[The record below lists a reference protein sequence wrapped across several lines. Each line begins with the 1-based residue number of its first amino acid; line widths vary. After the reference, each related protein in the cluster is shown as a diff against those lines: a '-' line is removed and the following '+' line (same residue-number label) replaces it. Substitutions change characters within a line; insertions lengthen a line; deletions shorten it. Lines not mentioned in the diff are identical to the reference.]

1 MIVKRIC
8 YNLESCWGLPSTLL
22 YGITIVHVMESD
34 SHVQKS
40 YSVFLFVSQQ
50 NFHTWQFWQ
59 FFKFFKFWI
68 GDINDI
74 SLKIRLRGGKGR
86 FFLVLFS
93 FLAIRIFVSEK
104 DYYVKFGWRSM
115 SIIIIKNGAKSW
127 HLSMK
132 FIFRYVFKRKK
143 EDKIFL
149 RKIINVHYDRW
160 YHLLSMEN

>member
-1 MIVKRIC
+1 MLRITFNTVVRYYDSARNGVGQSRSKVVQC
-8 YNLESCWGLPSTLL
+8 LPFRFATKFS
-22 YGITIVHVMESD
+22 YVTI
-34 SHVQKS
+34 
-40 YSVFLFVSQQ
+40 LTI
-50 NFHTWQFWQ
+50 FH
-59 FFKFFKFWI
+59 FKFWI